1 MNARNPHNE
10 HGRRWLIFTD
20 LDDTLLDQKYEYQ
33 EAMPVLGLLKGKD
46 IPLIFCSAK
55 TLAEQTVF
63 RREMGIEHP
72 FIAEDGSAIYI
83 PRGYFKET
91 KGKLLGEY
99 EVLVLGVEYEEIKR
113 EIERLRKRFHI
124 KAYCTMSDQEV
135 AEAMNLD
142 SESAKRAKD
151 RQFTETVLEADRAAQ
166 EELKKKFNVAIG
178 GKGIHVYGK
187 GADKGKAVKLLT
199 EMYGQLG
206 KPMTI
211 GLGNSYTDEPMLRA
225 VDIPVLVRNPDG
237 NWADIDIE
245 NLYKENGVGPKGW
258 SESIR
263 KFVLGEDHG

>member
-1 MNARNPHNE
+1 MNAKNPRDE

-33 EAMPVLGLLKGKD
+33 EALPVLGVLKEKD

-63 RREMGIEHP
+63 RKEMGIEHP

-99 EVLVLGVEYEEIKR
+99 ELLVLGVEYEEIKR
-113 EIERLRKRFHI
+113 EIKRLRKRFHI

-151 RQFTETVLEADRAAQ
+151 RQFTETVLEADKEAQ

-199 EMYGQLG
+199 EMYSQLG

-225 VDIPVLVRNPDG
+225 VDVPVLVRNPDG
-237 NWADIDIE
+237 KWADIDLE
-245 NLYKENGVGPKGW
+245 NLYKEKEVGPKGW

-263 KFVLGEDHG
+263 RFVLGEANG